1 MILLS
6 RRSLLAIAAVVDIA
20 LHARPRPVSAKALAG
35 RHELPPRHLETV
47 LQQLVRSG
55 ILKGV
60 RGPSGG
66 YELAKERRRV
76 TAGDI
81 VRSAMMATGEDG
93 LPPMPHSKLVDQI
106 VEPEVKLAGHAFLTH
121 LDAVNVEEL
130 CRRAEEQ
137 KAFGGVSSTVDFT
150 I

>member
-20 LHARPRPVSAKALAG
+20 LHARPKPVSAKALAG
-35 RHELPPRHLETV
+35 RHDLPPRHLETV

-66 YELAKERRRV
+66 YELARDRRRV

-81 VRSAMMATGEDG
+81 VRSAMLATGEDG
-93 LPPMPHSKLVDQI
+93 LPPMPHSRLVDHVI
-106 VEPEVKLAGHAFLTH
+106 EPEVKLASNAFLTH
-121 LDAVNVEEL
+121 LDSINVEDL
-130 CRRAEEQ
+130 CQRAEEH
-137 KAFGGVSSTVDFT
+137 KAFGGTMQSVDFT

>member
-20 LHARPRPVSAKALAG
+20 LHARPTPVSAKVLAA
-35 RHELPPRHLETV
+35 RHDLPPRHLETM
-47 LQQLVRSG
+47 LQTLVRAG

-60 RGPSGG
+60 RGPRGG
-66 YELAKERRRV
+66 YEFARERRRV

-81 VRSAMMATGEDG
+81 VRAAMIGANEDA
-93 LPPMPHSKLVDQI
+93 LPPLPVSKLVDEVVNPI
-106 VEPEVKLAGHAFLTH
+106 VQQASGAFLER
-121 LDAVNVEEL
+121 LDKISVEEL
-130 CRRAEEQ
+130 CRAAEQ
-137 KAFGGVSSTVDFT
+137 RQVFGGADAPIDFA